1 MTAFTACIQTHGN
14 VTRPYDFDEQTID
27 IYRAY
32 TKLHELL
39 VPYIREY
46 AEIACQTGMP
56 LVRHLVLAYQND
68 VNVYDI
74 EDEFLF
80 GDGLLVAPVLDDS
93 TSRDVYLPE
102 GRWQNLFT
110 GEVYEVGAEGMTLT
124 DVQVPIQQIPVYVNL
139 DHSSETLDDL
149 LVQAQEILDSLR

>member
-1 MTAFTACIQTHGN
+1 M
-14 VTRPYDFDEQTID
+14 PS
-27 IYRAY
+27 
-32 TKLHELL
+32 
-39 VPYIREY
+39 IREY
-46 AEIACQTGMP
+46 AEIACQTCMP

-68 VNVYDI
+68 VNVYNI

-93 TSRDVYLPE
+93 TLRDVYLPE